1 MAMPYDPKE
10 REILNRVFRALGK
23 YLARMD
29 ESPQSAQN
37 FHVEKMRR
45 VEVIVVPVETLLDTG
60 SKVRLEQEL
69 GDRGGI
75 NDNYA
80 DSRSLRMISA
90 GGVLSFRRVRV
101 WSRASIS
108 SRVGSAAIRSISP
121 SR

>member
-1 MAMPYDPKE
+1 MPMPYDPKE

-69 GDRGGI
+69 GDRGGV
-75 NDNYA
+75 DHDHA
-80 DSRSLRMISA
+80 DSRSFRITSA
-90 GGVLSFRRVRV
+90 ADVLSFTRERV

-108 SRVGSAAIRSISP
+108 SGVGRAAIRSISP